1 MQEEKRAVIS
11 HAMDDR
17 SIMAQLT
24 LPELLRL
31 FGPVAYDENSKPF
44 IMVDDDYALR
54 ANLPTLVT
62 DD

>member
-1 MQEEKRAVIS
+1 MQEEKREVIS

-31 FGPVAYDENSKPF
+31 FGPIAYDGNHKPF
-44 IMVDDDYALR
+44 IMVDDDDEPR
-54 ANLPTLVT
+54 ARRTVRPA